1 MRLYV
6 ALALGGLP
14 LGAMYALQAMG
25 IVLVHTTARTFN
37 FAQGAIGMAAAF
49 AASGLGVSLGLPDAM
64 AVTGG
69 VATGVVIGLGMERT
83 VRPVAGE
90 LRRTIVTLAWLLA
103 LQGLVGWVFG
113 ATAGR
118 KVVTL
123 FPSGPALDL
132 PSLGVAY
139 SWDQL
144 GVVLVAAAVA
154 VGLGMFFR
162 HSDLGVAMRAVANKP
177 DAARLLGVR
186 ATRVSQVSWMLGAG
200 LGALSGVLVT
210 PLLGRLDTVTLVVF
224 TVQALAAALVGGLTS
239 LPLTFVGGIAL
250 GVVQP
255 VVGRMLGSPAG
266 VNELIAM
273 VVILGALLLR
283 RRSGRVDVAD
293 AGLPSF
299 GMGALPSRA
308 AARRLAL
315 GAVVVGGLLVAVMP
329 PQLAYNTADL
339 FIWSLAVLSV
349 VLLTGVVG
357 QVSLC
362 QAVFMAVGGFGA
374 GIGVELGL
382 PTLAA
387 LPAGAALA
395 AVVAMVVGLPALRL
409 RGLELAVATLALS
422 FTADRYVY
430 FSVTPLVGTGSTR
443 PVPRPGFADQV
454 ANGPAGARWFV
465 VVTVVT
471 FVGVA
476 AMVAALRRGR
486 SGSALAAM
494 RSSEVATAAVGFSTT
509 WLKLRGFAL
518 SGFVAGLAG
527 GLFATLT
534 GAADEASFGFTRSI
548 SLVAFALIAGV
559 GSVPGAVIGGAIVV
573 LSTLSFGGGGELSS
587 DVGASLVTLLTGIA
601 LAATVVMAPR
611 GLTGLA
617 RRTRRPD
624 TGAGPGNQDPH
635 AGAPDPAPADA
646 TDLVEV

>member
-25 IVLVHTTARTFN
+25 IVLVHTTTRTFN

-49 AASGLGVSLGLPDAM
+49 TASGLGVSLGLPDVV

-69 VATGVVIGLGMERT
+69 LAVGVVVGLLMERS
-83 VRPVAGE
+83 VRPVDGE
-90 LRRTIVTLAWLLA
+90 LRRTIVTLAWLLG
-103 LQGLVGWVFG
+103 LQGLLGWVFG
-113 ATAGR
+113 ASAGR

-144 GVVLVAAAVA
+144 GVILVAALVA
-154 VGLGMFFR
+154 AGLGVFFR
-162 HSDLGVAMRAVANKP
+162 RSDLGVAMRAVANRP

-186 ATRVSQVSWMLGAG
+186 ADRVAQVSWMLGAG

-210 PLLGRLDTVTLVVF
+210 PLLGRLDTVTLIVF

-239 LPLTFVGGIAL
+239 LPLTFAGGIAL
-250 GVVQP
+250 GVAQP
-255 VVGRMLGSPAG
+255 VIGRLFGSPAG
-266 VNELIAM
+266 INELIAM
-273 VVILGALLLR
+273 LVILVALLAR
-283 RRSGRVDVAD
+283 RRTGRVDVA
-293 AGLPSF
+293 AGGLPSVRV
-299 GMGALPSRA
+299 GALPSR
-308 AARRLAL
+308 RTLGRLAAGGL
-315 GAVVVGGLLVAVMP
+315 VVGGGLVLLLP
-329 PQLAYNTADL
+329 PQLAYNVADV
-339 FIWSLAVLSV
+339 FVWSLAVLSI

-357 QVSLC
+357 QISLC

-374 GIGVELGL
+374 GIAVEAGL
-382 PTLAA
+382 PVLLALPVGAGLAA
-387 LPAGAALA
+387 AVAL
-395 AVVAMVVGLPALRL
+395 VVGLPALRL

-454 ANGPAGARWFV
+454 VHGVGGARWFV
-465 VVTVVT
+465 VVVVVA

-476 AMVAALRRGR
+476 ALVAAMRRGR
-486 SGSALAAM
+486 TGTALTAM
-494 RSSEVATAAVGFSTT
+494 RGSEVATAAVGFSPT

-527 GLFATLT
+527 ALFAALT

-559 GSVPGAVIGGAIVV
+559 GSVPGAVIGGGIVV
-573 LSTLSFGGGGELSS
+573 LSTLSFGGGSELSS
-587 DVGASLVTLLTGIA
+587 DVGASIVGLCTGIA
-601 LAATVVMAPR
+601 LAVTVI
-611 GLTGLA
+611 
-617 RRTRRPD
+617 
-624 TGAGPGNQDPH
+624 
-635 AGAPDPAPADA
+635 GAPDGLAGLLRRRRRAVVETTDAP
-646 TDLVEV
+646 DLVGV

>member
-25 IVLVHTTARTFN
+25 IVLVHTTTRTFN

-49 AASGLGVSLGLPDAM
+49 TASGLGVSLGLPDVV

-69 VATGVVIGLGMERT
+69 LAVGVVVGLLMERS
-83 VRPVAGE
+83 VRPVDGE
-90 LRRTIVTLAWLLA
+90 LRRTIVTLAWLLG
-103 LQGLVGWVFG
+103 LQGLLGWVFG
-113 ATAGR
+113 ASAGR

-144 GVVLVAAAVA
+144 GVILVAALVAAA
-154 VGLGMFFR
+154 LGVFFR
-162 HSDLGVAMRAVANKP
+162 RSDLGVAMRAVANRP

-186 ATRVSQVSWMLGAG
+186 ADRVAQVSWMLGAG

-210 PLLGRLDTVTLVVF
+210 PLLGRLDTVTLIVF

-239 LPLTFVGGIAL
+239 LPLTFAGGIAL
-250 GVVQP
+250 GVAQP
-255 VVGRMLGSPAG
+255 VIGRLFGSPAG
-266 VNELIAM
+266 INELIAM
-273 VVILGALLLR
+273 LVILVALLAR
-283 RRSGRVDVAD
+283 RRTGRVDVA
-293 AGLPSF
+293 AGGLPSVRV
-299 GMGALPSRA
+299 GALPSR
-308 AARRLAL
+308 RTLGRLAAGGL
-315 GAVVVGGLLVAVMP
+315 VVGGGLVLLLP
-329 PQLAYNTADL
+329 PQLAYNVADV
-339 FIWSLAVLSV
+339 FVWSLAVLSI

-357 QVSLC
+357 QISLC

-374 GIGVELGL
+374 GIAVEAGL
-382 PTLAA
+382 PVLLALPVGAGLAA
-387 LPAGAALA
+387 AVAL
-395 AVVAMVVGLPALRL
+395 VVGLPALRL

-454 ANGPAGARWFV
+454 VHGVGGARWFV
-465 VVTVVT
+465 VVVVVA

-476 AMVAALRRGR
+476 ALVAAMRRGR
-486 SGSALAAM
+486 TGTALTAM
-494 RSSEVATAAVGFSTT
+494 RGSEVATAAVGFSPT

-527 GLFATLT
+527 ALFAALT

-559 GSVPGAVIGGAIVV
+559 GSVPGAVIGGGIVV
-573 LSTLSFGGGGELSS
+573 LSTLSFGGGSELSS
-587 DVGASLVTLLTGIA
+587 DVGASIVGLCTGIA
-601 LAATVVMAPR
+601 LAVTVI
-611 GLTGLA
+611 
-617 RRTRRPD
+617 
-624 TGAGPGNQDPH
+624 
-635 AGAPDPAPADA
+635 GAPDGLAGAAPAAPAGRGRDDRRPRPGGGV
-646 TDLVEV
+646 TCPCCDWTR

>member
-25 IVLVHTTARTFN
+25 IVLVHKTTRTFN
-37 FAQGAIGMAAAF
+37 FAQGAIGMTAAF
-49 AASGLGVSLGLPDAM
+49 TASGLGVSAGVPDVL

-69 VATGVVIGLGMERT
+69 VTVGVGIGLLMERS
-83 VRPVAGE
+83 VRPVDGE
-90 LRRTIVTLAWLLA
+90 LRRTIVTLAWLLG
-103 LQGLVGWVFG
+103 LQGLLGWVFG

-118 KVVTL
+118 KVVAL
-123 FPSGPALDL
+123 FPSGAALDV

-144 GVVLVAAAVA
+144 GVVLVAAVVA
-154 VGLGMFFR
+154 LSLGIFFR
-162 HSDLGVAMRAVANKP
+162 RSDLGVAMRAVANRP

-186 ATRVSQVSWMLGAG
+186 ADRVAQVSWMLGAG

-210 PLLGRLDTVTLVVF
+210 PLLGRLDTVTLLVF
-224 TVQALAAALVGGLTS
+224 TVQALAAALVGRLTS
-239 LPLTFVGGIAL
+239 LPLTFAGGLAL

-255 VVGRMLGSPAG
+255 VLGRLLGSPAG
-266 VNELIAM
+266 IDELIAM
-273 VVILGALLLR
+273 VVILVALLLR
-283 RRSGRVDVAD
+283 RREGRVDVA
-293 AGLPSF
+293 AGGLPSF
-299 GMGALPSRA
+299 PMGSLPSPA
-308 AARRLAL
+308 VLRRLAVGGL
-315 GAVVVGGLLVAVMP
+315 VVGGALVLALP
-329 PQLAYNTADL
+329 PQLAYNVADV
-339 FIWSLAVLSV
+339 FVWSLAILSI

-374 GIGVELGL
+374 GIAVEAGL
-382 PTLAA
+382 PTLVA
-387 LPAGAALA
+387 LPVGAVLA
-395 AVVAMVVGLPALRL
+395 AAVALLVGLPALRL

-454 ANGPAGARWFV
+454 VHGVAGARWFV

-476 AMVAALRRGR
+476 AFVAALRRGR
-486 SGSALAAM
+486 TGSALTAM
-494 RSSEVATAAVGFSTT
+494 RGSEVATAAVGFSPT

-527 GLFATLT
+527 GLFAALT

-548 SLVAFALIAGV
+548 SLVAFALIAGA
-559 GSVPGAVIGGAIVV
+559 GSVPGAVIGGGIVV

-587 DVGASLVTLLTGIA
+587 DTGASIVTMLTGVA
-601 LAATVVMAPR
+601 LAATVVLAPDGVAGVLR
-611 GLTGLA
+611 RRRAVTGG
-617 RRTRRPD
+617 PP
-624 TGAGPGNQDPH
+624 GPGTQ
-635 AGAPDPAPADA
+635 APVDDTA
-646 TDLVEV
+646 DLVGV